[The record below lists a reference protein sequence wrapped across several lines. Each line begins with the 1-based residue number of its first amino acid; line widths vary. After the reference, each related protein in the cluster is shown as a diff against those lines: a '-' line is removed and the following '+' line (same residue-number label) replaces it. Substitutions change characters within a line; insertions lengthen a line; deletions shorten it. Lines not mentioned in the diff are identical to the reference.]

1 MPEVHDADIPP
12 AAPGKR
18 GASGRLLIRRPI
30 SRPLYLTIAVASVV
44 LLFFAYTLFSMAKKA
59 ENPRDRTVPS
69 WSQLAE
75 GVGETLRANKRG
87 EVMLVDD
94 GLATAGRF
102 ATGFATAIAL
112 GIVIG
117 IGMGCLAVV
126 EAALLPAISFLAR
139 IPPTALLAIMFILF
153 GLGLGYTT
161 ATIAIGVTPVLAQTV
176 FSAVREDV
184 PQSLIFKARTL
195 GASQA
200 EIVWDVIVPTV
211 LPRMIDAARLQVG
224 PALVFL
230 IAAEYANAQ
239 EGFGYQI
246 RIQARLT
253 GMNIIMFYCLLLGIG
268 GFVLDLL
275 LRKTRQVVS
284 PWYGVKQ

>member
-1 MPEVHDADIPP
+1 
-12 AAPGKR
+12 
-18 GASGRLLIRRPI
+18 
-30 SRPLYLTIAVASVV
+30 
-44 LLFFAYTLFSMAKKA
+44 
-59 ENPRDRTVPS
+59 
-69 WSQLAE
+69 
-75 GVGETLRANKRG
+75 
-87 EVMLVDD
+87 
-94 GLATAGRF
+94 
-102 ATGFATAIAL
+102 
-112 GIVIG
+112 
-117 IGMGCLAVV
+117 
-126 EAALLPAISFLAR
+126 PAISFLAR

-176 FSAVREDV
+176 FAAVREDV